1 LLTAEAVVLG
11 ALDLLIALLRDI
23 PRTATVIAH
32 SAATVYE
39 LHRDLFLTAGSAT
52 LARSARRTASPT
64 RAWQPAA
71 PQAMAN
77 TRVPIHQNRA
87 NHRHASNRPAI
98 RVRAV

>member
-39 LHRDLFLTAGSAT
+39 LHRDLFLTAV
-52 LARSARRTASPT
+52 L
-64 RAWQPAA
+64 
-71 PQAMAN
+71 
-77 TRVPIHQNRA
+77 
-87 NHRHASNRPAI
+87 RHARTQRQADRIANARLAAGGAPGNGQHQGPDTQEPG
-98 RVRAV
+98 